1 MENKMSSKMKIM
13 MIVIGLTT
21 LSYYSDV
28 PFVAIGNAVLTDYPE
43 ATPGQANFIL
53 TGAAIIYALVCLVA
67 GAFCKKIGSK
77 KVLMIGIT
85 MTAAT
90 GCCLGLVHN
99 IYYIMALRFLM
110 GVGTSFASV
119 APLIIINSVFS
130 GDKSRSTAVGFYDAC
145 ASGFGFILTIVAG
158 LICVTSWKNI
168 AIIYAIQIPVWIL
181 ALIVIPG
188 DRKLEE
194 HKAKNES
201 SDAAAAD
208 DAGSDATGVRTLT
221 WGRFAYLMIP
231 FIMMSLLAL
240 GIYYYISVIIAEN
253 GLTSTS
259 AAGAVA
265 SAYLIGATIGTS
277 TLGLYYE
284 KLRNRIPLIA
294 ILLATLAAFIIFR
307 STGIAAAC
315 IGMAILGCS
324 YNVDFCYHL
333 IYYPMIAPEKNE
345 TIVSILTFIMG
356 GGPFIAGY
364 LMTLIM
370 THTSM
375 TTAVSTIPV
384 LIVLNAI
391 GLVFAILQRKK
402 A

>member
-1 MENKMSSKMKIM
+1 MKIM
-13 MIVIGLTT
+13 MVVIGLTT

-53 TGAAIIYALVCLVA
+53 TGAAIIYAIVCLVA
-67 GAFCKKIGSK
+67 GALCKKLGSK

-85 MTAAT
+85 MTAIT

-119 APLIIINSVFS
+119 APLIIINSVFT

-181 ALIVIPG
+181 ALLVIPG
-188 DRKLEE
+188 DRKLAE
-194 HKAKNES
+194 HKAEAEAS
-201 SDAAAAD
+201 ASAAEN
-208 DAGSDATGVRTLT
+208 AGSDVTGSTSLT
-221 WGRFAYLMIP
+221 WGKFAYLMIP

-277 TLGLYYE
+277 TLGMYYD
-284 KLRNRIPLIA
+284 KLRQRLPIIA
-294 ILLATLAAFIIFR
+294 IILATIAAFIIFK
-307 STGIAAAC
+307 SSGIVPAC

-333 IYYPMIAPEKNE
+333 IYYPMVAPEKNE

-370 THTSM
+370 THTSI
-375 TTAVSTIPV
+375 TTAVATIPV

-391 GLVFAILQRKK
+391 GLVVAVLQRRK